1 MCLGGTPDCA
11 SIRLQKRFRSCRLK
25 GKLAVRYA
33 MTLSFLVISIPV
45 FGHHGSAEYDMRRVV
60 SLEATVTD
68 FQFINPHTL
77 IDFTVKENGKVVRW
91 QAELPSPN
99 LLTRRGWNRNTLKPG
114 DSVTIIGNP
123 AKNGENGMQ
132 VKKLVFPDGHE
143 LPGTILPSDS
153 SK

>member
-1 MCLGGTPDCA
+1 MVV
-11 SIRLQKRFRSCRLK
+11 QN
-25 GKLAVRYA
+25 
-33 MTLSFLVISIPV
+33 
-45 FGHHGSAEYDMRRVV
+45 YDMRKVV

-77 IDFTVKENGKVVRW
+77 IDFTVKEKGKAVQW